1 MKALLD
7 LFKQVTQEEEFDAI
21 KIALASPEK
30 IRSWSYGEVKK
41 PETINYRTFKPE
53 RDGLFC
59 SKIFG
64 PVKDYECLCG
74 KYKRLKHRGVI
85 CEKCGVEVTLSKVRR
100 ERMGHIDLASPVAHI
115 WFLKSLPSRLGMVL
129 DIALRDIERVLY
141 FEAYMVVNPGM
152 TPLTRGQLL
161 TEEDYLA
168 KVEEYGDEFSATMG
182 AEGVRELLRTMDCH
196 SEIETLRKDLSETGS
211 EAKIKKIAKRLKVL
225 EAFQKSGI
233 KPEWMILE
241 VLPVLP
247 PELRPLVPLDGGRFA
262 TSDLND
268 LYRRVINRNNRLK
281 RLLELK
287 APEII
292 VRNEKRMLQEAVDSL
307 LDNGRRGK
315 AMTGA
320 NKRPLKSLADM
331 IKGKGGRFR
340 QNLLGKRVDYS
351 GRSVIVVGPQL
362 KLHQC
367 GLPKKMALEL
377 FKPFIFH
384 KLEVLGLATTIKA
397 AKKKVEEEGPEVWDI
412 LEDVIREHPVM
423 LNRAPTLHRLG
434 IQAFEPILI
443 EGKAIQLHPL
453 VCAAFNADF
462 DGDQMAVHVPLSLE
476 AQMEARTLM
485 LASNN
490 VLSPAN
496 GEPIIVPSQDIVLG
510 LYYMTRE
517 KVAARGEGMKFAD
530 IKEAQRAYD
539 MGLVD
544 LHAKV
549 TIRLKEVDP
558 ETGDEKVV
566 RYETTIGRA
575 LLSEILPAGLSFSFI
590 DKALKKK
597 EISKLINASFRRVGI
612 RETVI
617 FADKLM
623 YTGYRYATR
632 AGISICVNDML
643 VPPEKADL
651 LASAEAEVKEIEDQY
666 TSGLVTQGERYNKV
680 VDIWGRAGDKV
691 ADAMMKQ
698 LREEPVLDADG
709 KQVMKDG
716 KAMRQESFNA
726 IYMMADSG
734 ARGSAAQVRQLAGMR
749 GLMAKPD
756 GSIIE
761 TPITANFR
769 DGLNVLQ
776 YFISTHGARKGLADT
791 ALKTANSGYLT
802 RRLVDVTQ
810 DLVVTEFDCGTANG
824 LVTKALVKGGEVVE
838 PLHDRILGRV
848 AALDVINPETQETVY
863 EAGMLLTEDEV
874 EHIEALGIDEVKV
887 RTALTCETRYGIC
900 SKCYG
905 RDLGRGKLIS
915 MGEAVGV
922 IAAQSIGEPGTQLTM
937 RTFHIG
943 GAVSRTASVS
953 QVESKSNGV
962 VRFTSTM
969 RYVTT
974 ARKEQI
980 VISRNGEVM
989 ITDEQ
994 GRERERHKVPYGAT
1008 LQTADGKTVKAG
1020 QAMAIW
1026 DPHTRPII
1034 TEYAGRV
1041 KFENVEEGVTV
1052 AKQIDDVTG
1061 LSTLVVIDPK
1071 QRAGQQSKGLRP
1083 QVKLLDEAGNEVKV
1097 AGGDTSVNITFQ
1109 LGCIITVKDGQ
1120 EVGVGEVLARIPQES
1135 SKTRDITG
1143 GLPRVAELFEARS
1156 PKDAGM
1162 LAEVTGTVSFGKD
1175 TKGKQRLVITDLDG
1189 VQEEFLIPKDKHVT
1203 AHDGQ
1208 VVTKGESIV
1217 DGPAD
1222 PQDILRL
1229 QGVESLARYI
1239 IDEVQ
1244 DVYRLQGVKIN
1255 DKHIEVIV
1263 RQMLR
1268 RVRVTDSGSTNFI
1281 QGEQVER
1288 ADLLEA
1294 NDLAIA
1300 EGNEPAQYEYVLL
1313 GITKASLSTDSF
1325 ISAAS
1330 FQETT
1335 RVLTEAAILG
1345 KRDDLRGLKENVI
1358 VGRLIPAGTGLAYH
1372 ENRKRQA
1379 AGVDAAPAAF
1389 AVDVVADVEDAVEL
1403 PVEAVTEVVVEAAA
1417 SDIETA

>member
-1 MKALLD
+1 VKALLD

-64 PVKDYECLCG
+64 PTKDYECLCG

-100 ERMGHIDLASPVAHI
+100 ERMGHIELASPVAHI

-141 FEAYMVVNPGM
+141 FEAYIVIDPGM

-161 TEEDYLA
+161 TEDDYLS
-168 KVEEYGDEFSATMG
+168 KVEEYGDEFSAVMG
-182 AEGVRELLRTMDCH
+182 AEAVRELLRTMDIH
-196 SEIETLRKDLSETGS
+196 TEIDKLRRELGETGS

-315 AMTGA
+315 VMTGA

-412 LEDVIREHPVM
+412 LEDVIREHPVL

-434 IQAFEPILI
+434 IQAFEPVLI

-517 KVAARGEGMKFAD
+517 KVAARGEGMHFANVA
-530 IKEAQRAYD
+530 EAQRAFD
-539 MGLVD
+539 NGLVD
-544 LHAKV
+544 LHARVLVRIKEY
-549 TIRLKEVDP
+549 EVDFDG
-558 ETGDEKVV
+558 ERSEKIT

-575 LLSEILPAGLSFSFI
+575 LLSEILPAGLPFSLI
-590 DKALKKK
+590 DRALKKK
-597 EISKLINASFRRVGI
+597 EISRLINAGFRKVGI

-623 YTGYRYATR
+623 YTGYTYATK
-632 AGISICVNDML
+632 AGISISINDML
-643 VPPEKADL
+643 VPPEKEQL
-651 LASAEAEVKEIEDQY
+651 INTAEAEVKEIEDQY
-666 TSGLVTQGERYNKV
+666 VSGLVTQGERYNKV

-698 LREEPVLDADG
+698 LREESVLDANG
-709 KQVMKDG
+709 EQVKDKDG
-716 KAMRQESFNA
+716 KPLRQESFNA

-810 DLVVTEFDCGTANG
+810 DLVVTEFDCGTIEG
-824 LVTKALVKGGEVVE
+824 LVTKALVKGGEVIE
-838 PLHDRILGRV
+838 PLQDRILGRV
-848 AALDVINPETQETVY
+848 TAIDVLNPESQEVVY
-863 EAGMLLTEDEV
+863 QAGTLLTEDEV
-874 EHIEALGIDEVKV
+874 EQIEAFGIDEVKV
-887 RTALTCETRYGIC
+887 RTALTCDTRYGIC
-900 SKCYG
+900 AKCYG
-905 RDLGRGKLIS
+905 RDLGRGKIIN

-943 GAVSRTASVS
+943 GAVSRTATVS

-962 VRFTSTM
+962 VRFSSTI
-969 RYVTT
+969 RYVTN
-974 ARKEQI
+974 ARNEQV
-980 VISRNGEVM
+980 VISRNGEAAVQ
-989 ITDEQ
+989 DEN
-994 GRERERHKVPYGAT
+994 GRERERHKIPYGAT
-1008 LQTADGKTVKAG
+1008 LQALDGTQVKAG
-1020 QAMAIW
+1020 QPLASW

-1052 AKQIDDVTG
+1052 AKQVDEVTG
-1061 LSTLVVIDPK
+1061 LSSLVVIDPK
-1071 QRAGQQSKGLRP
+1071 QRGGQSKGVRP
-1083 QVKLLDEAGNEVKV
+1083 QVKLLDASGNEVKV
-1097 AGGDTSVNITFQ
+1097 ANSDAPVNVTFQ

-1156 PKDAGM
+1156 PKDAGL

-1189 VQEEFLIPKDKHVT
+1189 VSHEFLIPKDKHVT
-1203 AHDGQ
+1203 VHDGQ
-1208 VVTKGESIV
+1208 VVTKGETIV

-1229 QGVESLARYI
+1229 QGREALARYI

-1268 RVRVTDSGSTNFI
+1268 RVRITDAGDTGFI
-1281 QGEQVER
+1281 MGEQVER
-1288 ADLLEA
+1288 ADV
-1294 NDLAIA
+1294 LA
-1300 EGNEPAQYEYVLL
+1300 ENERVVAQDNRPASYEYVLL

-1345 KRDDLRGLKENVI
+1345 KRDELRGLKENVI

-1372 ENRKRQA
+1372 ETRKRQA
-1379 AGVDAAPAAF
+1379 AGIDAAPSE
-1389 AVDVVADVEDAVEL
+1389 VEGASESQ
-1403 PVEAVTEVVVEAAA
+1403 PEEATGNTEVA
-1417 SDIETA
+1417 